1 MEGSHAKGKKLL
13 SLAWRELDGGAGG
26 KNGGF
31 NGGASR
37 LWQSWWRRRLG
48 RCWSRRCYGGNGR
61 RGDIERKKRERERER
76 WRMKNKEKPDFMPS
90 LNLIFF
96 ILDSWNPPLFIGG
109 GKGKSCL
116 HWRNISAL
124 DLVGKDYNRWFKVG
138 NMNCQ
143 IWQFK
148 AAWVSHFRQ
157 MSQLLWYQFT

>member
-61 RGDIERKKRERERER
+61 RGDIERKKRERERDEG
-76 WRMKNKEKPDFMPS
+76 WKT
-90 LNLIFF
+90 
-96 ILDSWNPPLFIGG
+96 WLFA
-109 GKGKSCL
+109 KSE
-116 HWRNISAL
+116 L
-124 DLVGKDYNRWFKVG
+124 DLFHPRFMESTPIYRRWKRKILSSLEKHFGPWFGWEGLQPLVQSRQHELS
-138 NMNCQ
+138 NMTIQGCL
-143 IWQFK
+143 
-148 AAWVSHFRQ
+148 S
-157 MSQLLWYQFT
+157 